1 MAIIINGKTSNI
13 SVCNALDKVLIDT
26 NIPHW
31 KIFAKQL
38 VTELQLLHV
47 SVLGD
52 ASVAD
57 VTQVPLSKTI

>member
-1 MAIIINGKTSNI
+1 
-13 SVCNALDKVLIDT
+13 VLIDT

-57 VTQVPLSKTI
+57 VTQVPCIENDLIWYEEFLDYKIVIGTTNS